1 LLPANRQAYLAQLN
15 SLLAAPSLS
24 ASPDLVRR
32 ARKFLYNELFQAS
45 LDFSAYL
52 EPYPSISG
60 MVTLS
65 EFEPASLESDPIF
78 PMLGRGILEGAAFA
92 APPRAAAVVGP
103 ARA

>member
-1 LLPANRQAYLAQLN
+1 
-15 SLLAAPSLS
+15 
-24 ASPDLVRR
+24 
-32 ARKFLYNELFQAS
+32 
-45 LDFSAYL
+45 
-52 EPYPSISG
+52 